1 MITRLQPSKI
11 PDTYG
16 SVGIL
21 VRFGSLF
28 PWSINLLHQFELRPN
43 QFYTSSSPLSEINS
57 PYQFPPILC
66 ETIGSPVRLHATSD
80 MTFGPYGTAIWTDS
94 HTEDYFGHADRGQRL
109 AGAFLRAGDIRDG
122 DQDQEVELVN
132 QIANAAAASVY
143 SVQEEDSWVC
153 LALDEAEGRIIIGYY
168 DGRISVLEYI

>member
-1 MITRLQPSKI
+1 
-11 PDTYG
+11 
-16 SVGIL
+16 
-21 VRFGSLF
+21 
-28 PWSINLLHQFELRPN
+28 
-43 QFYTSSSPLSEINS
+43 
-57 PYQFPPILC
+57 
-66 ETIGSPVRLHATSD
+66 

-109 AGAFLRAGDIRDG
+109 AGAFLRGRDIQDEEGDK
-122 DQDQEVELVN
+122 EVELSD

-143 SVQEEDSWVC
+143 SVQEEDSWVS